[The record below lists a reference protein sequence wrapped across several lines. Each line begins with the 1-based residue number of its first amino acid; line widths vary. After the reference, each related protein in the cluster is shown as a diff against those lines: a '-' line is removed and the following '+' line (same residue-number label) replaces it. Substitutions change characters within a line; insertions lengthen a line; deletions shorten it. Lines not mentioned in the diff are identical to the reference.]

1 MPEVLSAPQRRPS
14 FSERLG
20 VGVGRGIEGAEQ
32 MIQQHQLT
40 KNHPE
45 LAGLPPEFQK
55 MGYESKLRQGE
66 FAKKFAQEQEFEG
79 KDYDVISGT
88 FGKKFA
94 DIWKAA
100 PVGGRTKLL
109 QHAIDAHQRGV
120 NLENVL
126 EDMTEKVNENE
137 TPLDSSIE
145 IIEENQP
152 QENSKKTNFDKEISD
167 YLKKQ
172 DEGLVPS
179 EKVARGKERF
189 DTGLKQY
196 QEAGTKLRSMTRDK
210 ERIGILEQ
218 LNKSKKLPS
227 DLGRANVDQEG
238 NLRAPFAA
246 SPESERYVKTL
257 NEFSQG
263 AKDTFGSRVTNF
275 DLSQYL
281 KRFPTL
287 LNSEEGRRQ
296 LLDQMKIVN
305 QINSVYYK
313 NLKNVYDKAGGVRN
327 IDADVAERFA
337 EKLSENQVQELGE
350 KFKQIGQFSSKPSA
364 SEFKGKKI
372 RDKETGEIFISDGS
386 DWIPGE

>member
-1 MPEVLSAPQRRPS
+1 MVQIVPAAQRKPS
-14 FSERLG
+14 FAERLN
-20 VGVGRGIEGAEQ
+20 VGIGRGLEGAQ
-32 MIQQHQLT
+32 QLYQQHQFESQY
-40 KNHPE
+40 PE
-45 LAGLPPEFQK
+45 LAGLPEQYQK
-55 MGYESKLRQGE
+55 IGYESKLRQQE
-66 FAKKFAQEQEFEG
+66 AANRFAQEQDIEG
-79 KDYDVISGT
+79 KDYNVISET

-100 PVGGRTKLL
+100 PIGGKTKLL

-126 EDMTEKVNENE
+126 ENMTNEVNEN
-137 TPLDSSIE
+137 DSSSGFFEE
-145 IIEENQP
+145 IIDEVKSEEP
-152 QENSKKTNFDKEISD
+152 TKKTNLDKEISD

-172 DEGLVPS
+172 DEGLTPS
-179 EKVARGKERF
+179 EKVERGKERF

-196 QEAGTKLRSMTRDK
+196 QEAGTRLRSMTRDK

-218 LNKSKKLPS
+218 LNKSKKLPKN
-227 DLGRANVDQEG
+227 LGRLNVDSEG
-238 NLRAPFAA
+238 NLRVPFAA
-246 SPESERYVKTL
+246 SPEAERYVKTL

-287 LNSEEGRRQ
+287 LNSQEGRNQ
-296 LLDQMKIVN
+296 LLEQMNIVN
-305 QINSVYYK
+305 QINSVFYK
-313 NLKNVYDKAGGVRN
+313 NLKNVYDKVGGVRN

-337 EKLSENQVQELGE
+337 EKMSEKQVQQLGD

-364 SEFKGKKI
+364 SEFEGKKI
-372 RDKETGEIFISDGS
+372 RDKETGEIFISNGS
-386 DWIPGE
+386 EWVPAE